1 MGCSDGI
8 AEGANEGLGRAL
20 VLGDN
25 EGLAVGF
32 GLAVVGD
39 VVGSA
44 LGEYGNAVGLPV
56 GLRQDSDTR
65 AEES

>member
-1 MGCSDGI
+1 M
-8 AEGANEGLGRAL
+8 
-20 VLGDN
+20 DN